1 MAGLL
6 LAEAP
11 HRQHPE
17 LQAAPERERRLG
29 ILLARHPHEQL
40 ARYSLPVTLE
50 VRLHGLRQA
59 RERKNVRHVGP
70 TLAEQLRDFAMAVPV
85 PRDEVRQALGFLER
99 REILALQVL
108 DEGELER
115 ILYLAHERGQP
126 IEAGELR
133 RPETPLPGH
142 DLEAGRG
149 RPHHDRLQEPVRLDR
164 RRQLAELLVVEVLTW
179 LIGVRV
185 HVPERHDGQHR
196 ALPTLHGARD
206 REPPYRCPL
215 ALLRSEEHTSELQSP
230 CNLVCRLLLEK
241 KKTYALNVVEN
252 VREPATRDIHREVE

>member
-1 MAGLL
+1 
-6 LAEAP
+6 
-11 HRQHPE
+11 
-17 LQAAPERERRLG
+17 
-29 ILLARHPHEQL
+29 
-40 ARYSLPVTLE
+40 
-50 VRLHGLRQA
+50 
-59 RERKNVRHVGP
+59 
-70 TLAEQLRDFAMAVPV
+70 MAVSV

-115 ILYLAHERGQP
+115 ILDLAHERGQP

-164 RRQLAELLVVEVLTW
+164 RRQLAELLFVEVLTW

-185 HVPERHDGQHR
+185 HVPEQHEGQHR
-196 ALPTLHGARD
+196 ALPTLHGARY

-215 ALLRSEEHTSELQSP
+215 ALLLPASGMLHHMTHLHPAGPTTIPTRERKNRPRASGPPVTEREEGVTRTGRARPE
-230 CNLVCRLLLEK
+230 
-241 KKTYALNVVEN
+241 AADA
-252 VREPATRDIHREVE
+252 PAGAPRDPSGGTFPYRRITITNAYNARASI